1 MGQREPDFAEQLA
14 LSAYVENRVGEKL
27 DYIAPVEEELVLRL
41 RCAVVVEGERLGV
54 EDTALTENLGAD
66 IAAYLVG
73 VVVEVDLGTD
83 MNDLAV
89 RYPVNCQIVLCG
101 YRYRV
106 LLVVNGDVCY
116 RRLNKVGRCV
126 PLAVLVCYIIA
137 YFLAELFELGGVL
150 YISASREER
159 ALLHAFLEV
168 IYRVRGHEHYRPAVV
183 HGGEAMCVGAC
194 KSKDIAPGGYDL
206 LEQDIPELAVV
217 AGAVVALGV
226 DIDAEAGGVHF
237 EQAGELIYV
246 VVVVFVISLVEILF
260 VARARVF
267 AGVVDDRKTAEL
279 FDILYRSLV
288 VARAAQN
295 AVAVVNEPGVDM
307 RVVERSRVVLDAV
320 GDAEHSAAASVAA
333 GGYLIV
339 APLSQSRRLLE
350 AVLASE
356 SERELERGN
365 IVRLCPASVNG
376 AVIGY
381 RENVIAH

>member
-1 MGQREPDFAEQLA
+1 MR
-14 LSAYVENRVGEKL
+14 
-27 DYIAPVEEELVLRL
+27 
-41 RCAVVVEGERLGV
+41 
-54 EDTALTENLGAD
+54 
-66 IAAYLVG
+66 
-73 VVVEVDLGTD
+73 
-83 MNDLAV
+83 
-89 RYPVNCQIVLCG
+89 
-101 YRYRV
+101 
-106 LLVVNGDVCY
+106 
-116 RRLNKVGRCV
+116 
-126 PLAVLVCYIIA
+126 
-137 YFLAELFELGGVL
+137 
-150 YISASREER
+150 
-159 ALLHAFLEV
+159 
-168 IYRVRGHEHYRPAVV
+168 
-183 HGGEAMCVGAC
+183 VGAC

-206 LEQDIPELAVV
+206 LKQDIPELAVV

-226 DIDAEAGGVHF
+226 DIDAEAGGIHL
-237 EQAGELIYV
+237 EQTGELIYV

-267 AGVVDDRKTAEL
+267 AGVVDDRKTAEC
-279 FDILYRSLV
+279 FNVLYRRLV

-320 GDAEHSAAASVAA
+320 GDAEHSASASVAA

-339 APLSQSRRLLE
+339 ALLSQSRRLLE